1 MCEAF
6 TTRVSR
12 FTGFLDSRIHSRLT
26 IYGSNMTK
34 GIAMFIVGLTG
45 GIASGKSLV
54 ARVFKD
60 LGAHVIDA
68 DRIVHDLLEPEQPAY
83 QEVLDHFGKDILLP
97 NGGIDRR
104 KLGEIVFN
112 DPEKRAWLNSCL
124 HPRVFNVYTTQVKHL
139 HSRQPDTIVI
149 LNAALLIET
158 GYHRNMDRIV
168 VIYAD
173 MEQQIKR
180 LSLRDKFTR
189 EQALARIT
197 SQMPLS
203 EKRTHADYV
212 IDNTG
217 NREDTEVQA
226 REVFQKLKQDA
237 EKAR

>member
-1 MCEAF
+1 
-6 TTRVSR
+6 
-12 FTGFLDSRIHSRLT
+12 
-26 IYGSNMTK
+26 
-34 GIAMFIVGLTG
+34 MFIVGLTG

-68 DRIVHDLLEPEQPAY
+68 DRIVHELLEPEQQACR
-83 QEVLDHFGKDILLP
+83 EVLDHFGNDILLP
-97 NGGIDRR
+97 HGGIDRR

-112 DPEKRAWLNSCL
+112 NPEKRAWLNSCL
-124 HPRVFNVYTTQVKHL
+124 HPKVFNVYTSQVQHL
-139 HSRQPDTIVI
+139 QSRQPDAII
-149 LNAALLIET
+149 IFNAALLIET
-158 GYHRNMDRIV
+158 GYHRKMDKIV

-173 MEQQIKR
+173 LEQQIKR

-197 SQMPLS
+197 SQMPLA
-203 EKRTHADYV
+203 EKRAHADYV

-226 REVFQKLKQDA
+226 RDVFHKLKQDA
-237 EKAR
+237 EKAT

>member
-1 MCEAF
+1 
-6 TTRVSR
+6 
-12 FTGFLDSRIHSRLT
+12 
-26 IYGSNMTK
+26 
-34 GIAMFIVGLTG
+34 MFIVGLTG

-68 DRIVHDLLEPEQPAY
+68 DRIVHDLLEPEQQACRD
-83 QEVLDHFGKDILLP
+83 VLDHFGKDIQLP

-124 HPRVFNVYTTQVKHL
+124 HPQVFNVYTAQVKHL
-139 HSRQPDTIVI
+139 QSRQPDTIVI
-149 LNAALLIET
+149 LDAALLIET
-158 GYHRNMDRIV
+158 GYHRKMDKLV
-168 VIYAD
+168 VVYAD
-173 MEQQIKR
+173 LEQQIKR

-189 EQALARIT
+189 GQALARIS
-197 SQMPLS
+197 SQMPLA
-203 EKRTHADYV
+203 EKRAQADYV

-217 NREDTEVQA
+217 SREDTEVQA

-237 EKAR
+237 EKKA

>member
-1 MCEAF
+1 
-6 TTRVSR
+6 
-12 FTGFLDSRIHSRLT
+12 
-26 IYGSNMTK
+26 
-34 GIAMFIVGLTG
+34 MFIVGLTG

-68 DRIVHDLLEPEQPAY
+68 DRIVHDLLEPEQPAC

-112 DPEKRAWLNSCL
+112 DPEKRTWLNSCL
-124 HPRVFNVYTTQVKHL
+124 HPKVFNVYTTQVQHL
-139 HSRQPDTIVI
+139 HCRQPDAIVI
-149 LNAALLIET
+149 FNAALLIET
-158 GYHRNMDRIV
+158 GYHRKMDRIV

-189 EQALARIT
+189 EQALARIM
-197 SQMPLS
+197 SQMPLA
-203 EKRTHADYV
+203 EKRTQADYV

-237 EKAR
+237 ERAC